1 MERTNLS
8 TIIARPVEIRVP
20 RPGEGYGLETEARDR
35 NDLIIVDP
43 ESGNIIGM
51 FSRNG
56 LFDHNGNL
64 FTHDV

>member
-8 TIIARPVEIRVP
+8 TIIARRVEIRVP
-20 RPGEGYGLETEARDR
+20 RPSDGLEAEAFDR

-43 ESGNIIGM
+43 ESGSIIGM

-56 LFDHNGNL
+56 LFDQNGNL